1 MKKKYVIT
9 LVLLGTL
16 IAGTLTVRFINA
28 SSMPVS
34 ISKEQVIQEST
45 VTEAEKEELHAKG
58 ISYDEIVKKNTDQ
71 SEWLFNN
78 ELVCRKDSKYIFLS
92 DGAMESGPVD
102 EESSYVV
109 DGRTGIVLA
118 RYNPGKDPNGVDWQ
132 TAKELNTLR
141 NIRVDVDYQL
151 KNN

>member
-1 MKKKYVIT
+1 MKKKYVIA
-9 LVLLGTL
+9 LVLISTFVIGAL
-16 IAGTLTVRFINA
+16 RMNYINA

-45 VTEAEKEELHAKG
+45 VTEAEKEELQAKG
-58 ISYDEIVKKNTDQ
+58 ISYDEIVQKNTDL
-71 SEWLFNN
+71 SEWIFNN
-78 ELVCRKDSKYIFLS
+78 ELVYRKDSKYIFLS
-92 DGAMESGPVD
+92 DGAMESGPVND
-102 EESSYVV
+102 ESSYVV

-118 RYNPGKDPNGVDWQ
+118 RYNPGKDPNGVDWE

>member
-1 MKKKYVIT
+1 MKKKYVIA
-9 LVLLGTL
+9 LVLISAFVIGVL
-16 IAGTLTVRFINA
+16 RMNYINA
-28 SSMPVS
+28 NSMPVS

-45 VTEAEKEELHAKG
+45 VTEAEKEELQAKG

-71 SEWLFNN
+71 SEMIFNN

-92 DGAMESGPVD
+92 DGSMESGPVD
-102 EESSYVV
+102 QESSYVA
-109 DGRTGIVLA
+109 DGKTGIVLA
-118 RYNPGKDPNGVDWQ
+118 RYNPGKDPNGMDWK

-141 NIRVDVDYQL
+141 NIRADVDYQL

>member
-1 MKKKYVIT
+1 
-9 LVLLGTL
+9 
-16 IAGTLTVRFINA
+16 
-28 SSMPVS
+28 
-34 ISKEQVIQEST
+34 
-45 VTEAEKEELHAKG
+45 
-58 ISYDEIVKKNTDQ
+58 
-71 SEWLFNN
+71 
-78 ELVCRKDSKYIFLS
+78 
-92 DGAMESGPVD
+92 MESGPVD